1 MFALIAIYSLVSI
14 ARLWNRKNLLS
25 QPYFLALNFL
35 VLLLAVSRSV
45 YLFVDAYNSN
55 ALLPP
60 LAAYL
65 LNAVVFPCLTSTFS
79 LMFSALLAATRMT
92 FISKSVTSAKLV
104 AVVIAVHFL
113 LSFTTDILT
122 GLHLDARVLLFVCQ
136 VFYVLWGLVIFFGFT
151 IIFSRLYKAAL
162 LRQNL
167 MDKHTSRKL
176 GLSNKQHKPPKL
188 TLSLGVKVTLV
199 SAIFGLATVALLV
212 YGMVDVYG
220 VFNYKS
226 RLEPWKWWAYHTT
239 FRLLEIAICI
249 TISFV
254 ATQPFR

>member
-1 MFALIAIYSLVSI
+1 M
-14 ARLWNRKNLLS
+14 S

-35 VLLLAVSRSV
+35 IMLLATSRSV
-45 YLFVDAYNSN
+45 YFFVDAYNSRS
-55 ALLPP
+55 LLPT

-65 LNAVVFPCLTSTFS
+65 LNAVVFPCLTSSFS
-79 LMFSALLAATRMT
+79 LMFSALLAATKMT

-104 AVVIAVHFL
+104 IVVIVVHFL

-136 VFYVLWGLVIFFGFT
+136 IFYMVWGILLFFGFM
-151 IIFSRLYKAAL
+151 IIFARLYKAAI
-162 LRQNL
+162 LRQSL
-167 MDKHTSRKL
+167 MDKHMSRKL

-199 SAIFGLATVALLV
+199 SSIFGLATVALLI

-220 VFNYKS
+220 VFNYKAQL
-226 RLEPWKWWAYHTT
+226 RPWKWWAYHTA
-239 FRLLEIAICI
+239 FRCLELAICI

-254 ATQPFR
+254 AMQPFR